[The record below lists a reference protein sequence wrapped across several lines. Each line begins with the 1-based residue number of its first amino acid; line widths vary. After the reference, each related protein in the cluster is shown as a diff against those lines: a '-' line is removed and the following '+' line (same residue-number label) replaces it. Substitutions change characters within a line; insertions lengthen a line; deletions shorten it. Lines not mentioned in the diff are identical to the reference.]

1 VVSARQKENGMKETL
16 RPNKRAKGEGTI
28 YQRVSDGYWCAS
40 VELPSPDG
48 KRRRKV
54 ITAKS
59 EAAVKA
65 KLTTTRRELLK
76 HGDLPTNSTTL
87 ASWLDVWFQNIAAK
101 KNRPKTLAYYKTMI
115 EQYIKPS
122 IGRIP
127 LAKLTPEHVRQ
138 VAAYIAEKGLST
150 TTAAGAHRTLAVAL
164 KYAEREGRVTKNV
177 ATLTDAPQLA
187 VKTVKALTA
196 QQGAEVILVAGG
208 RVPYAPD
215 PYASLW
221 AAVLLTGARQGELLG
236 MELDRVTDV
245 LDLSWQLQR
254 VPWSHGCDNTCDR
267 KRGSDCPKRKA
278 VFAPGVEHRFI
289 TGGLWWMRPKT
300 TAGYRIIPLVSPLK
314 EIIDRQLELYDANPN
329 EYGLLWTTPTG
340 QPIDPRDE
348 SAAWDAL
355 LKRAG
360 VPDVRLHDGRHTTV
374 DLLLAA
380 GVPMDI
386 ITEIVGHSSRVTTEG
401 YKSRGNLP
409 RLTEAMKALSAQF
422 QG

>member
-1 VVSARQKENGMKETL
+1 MASTRQKENGKTVTT
-16 RPNKRAKGEGTI
+16 PNKRAKGEGTI
-28 YQRVSDGYWCAS
+28 YKRVSDGYWCAS

-54 ITAKS
+54 ITAKT
-59 EAAVKA
+59 EAAVRA
-65 KLTTTRRELLK
+65 KLTTTSRELLK

-87 ASWLDVWFQNIAAK
+87 ASWLDVWFQNIASK
-101 KNRPKTLAYYKTMI
+101 KNRPKTLSFYRTMV
-115 EQYIKPS
+115 EQYIKPA
-122 IGRIP
+122 IGRVP
-127 LAKLTPEHVRQ
+127 LAKLTPDHVRQ
-138 VAAYIAEKGLST
+138 LAAYIAEKGLST
-150 TTAAGAHRTLAVAL
+150 TTAKGAHRTLSVAL
-164 KYAEREGRVTKNV
+164 KYAEKEGRVTKNV
-177 ATLTDAPQLA
+177 AALTDAPRLA
-187 VKTVKALTA
+187 VNNLKALTA
-196 QQGAEVILVAGG
+196 QQGMTVLLSAET
-208 RVPYAPD
+208 D
-215 PYASLW
+215 HYASLW

-254 VPWSHGCDNTCDR
+254 VPWSHGCGDTCSR
-267 KRGSDCPKRKA
+267 KRGTDCPQRKSA
-278 VFAPGVEHRFI
+278 FAPGVEHRYI

-300 TAGYRIIPLVSPLK
+300 NAGFRIIPLVSPLK
-314 EIIDRQLELYDANPN
+314 EIIERQLKYVDANPN

-348 SAAWDAL
+348 TANWDAL

-380 GVPMDI
+380 NVPIDM
-386 ITEIVGHSSRVTTEG
+386 ITEIVGHSSRITTEG

-409 RLTEAMKALSAQF
+409 RLTEAMKALSAQL
-422 QG
+422 QR

>member
-1 VVSARQKENGMKETL
+1 MAGTRQKENGGNVTT
-16 RPNKRAKGEGTI
+16 PNKRAKGEGTI
-28 YQRVSDGYWCAS
+28 YQRASDSYWCAS

-54 ITAKS
+54 ITAMT

-65 KLTTTRRELLK
+65 KLNTTRRELLK

-87 ASWLDVWFQNIAAK
+87 ASWLDVWFQNIASK

-115 EQYIKPS
+115 EQYIKPA

-127 LAKLTPEHVRQ
+127 LAKLTPDHVRQ
-138 VAAYIAEKGLST
+138 VAVYIADKGLST

-164 KYAEREGRVTKNV
+164 KYAEKEERVTKNV
-177 ATLTDAPQLA
+177 ALLADAPRLA
-187 VKTVKALTA
+187 VKHLKALTA
-196 QQGAEVILVAGG
+196 QQGITVLLTAET
-208 RVPYAPD
+208 D
-215 PYASLW
+215 HYASLW

-236 MELDRVTDV
+236 MELNRVSDV

-254 VPWSHGCDNTCDR
+254 VPWLHGCDNSCER
-267 KRGSDCPKRKA
+267 IRGSDCPKRKA
-278 VFAPGVEHRFI
+278 GFAPGVEHRYI

-300 TAGYRIIPLVSPLK
+300 NAGFRIIPLVPPLK
-314 EIIDRQLELYDANPN
+314 EIIERQLKYVDAHPN
-329 EYGLLWTTPTG
+329 AYGLLWTTPTG

-348 SAAWDAL
+348 SAMWDAL

-380 GVPMDI
+380 GVAMDI